1 MRKGVNKNISP
12 LSRIK
17 EVCHEEVIVEPAK
30 RLLDA
35 LFKIEQKKDYFT
47 KGSQVSYLFP
57 ISLKNSFFVTPN
69 AFAHSSAIALFFTF
83 Q

>member
-17 EVCHEEVIVEPAK
+17 EVYHEEVIVEPAK

-35 LFKIEQKKDYFT
+35 LFKIEQKKRLFYQRFA
-47 KGSQVSYLFP
+47 SQLPLPDKS
-57 ISLKNSFFVTPN
+57 
-69 AFAHSSAIALFFTF
+69 
-83 Q
+83 